1 MNCSRLLISSVTLK
15 FASKSCMMPKLLL
28 MTHCLGMS
36 LSVFGSTLSRQ
47 IKSVEGLDCTTVENS
62 DTMSLDAI
70 CSRVVHP
77 TA

>member
-1 MNCSRLLISSVTLK
+1 
-15 FASKSCMMPKLLL
+15 MPKLLL

-36 LSVFGSTLSRQ
+36 LSVFGSTLQLSRQ
-47 IKSVEGLDCTTVENS
+47 IKSVEGLVNS

-70 CSRVVHP
+70 CSRVAHP